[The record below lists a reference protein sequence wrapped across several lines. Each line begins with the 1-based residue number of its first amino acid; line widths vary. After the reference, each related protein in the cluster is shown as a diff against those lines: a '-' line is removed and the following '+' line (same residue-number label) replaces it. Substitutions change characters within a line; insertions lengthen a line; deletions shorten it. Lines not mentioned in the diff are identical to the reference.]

1 MRTIKSNKGF
11 SLVELLA
18 VIVIIGILAMVSVP
32 AVNSIIFNSRAD
44 TYANSAE
51 SFIES
56 ARRFVADGTFKVK
69 QYDTTYYIDAN
80 NLVDD
85 ELGSSPFA
93 PWNQAYVAVTRDPD
107 NTYRFYWVS
116 SDKSGWRIDLTEE
129 GKISKGSVYQG
140 DTEINYR
147 EPIGSRDKIIVYNK
161 DGERVEEMPFY
172 EMTIEE
178 ARECYSFKELSS
190 TEIMLTYYNK
200 DCGLDVVIPG
210 KVGGKKV
217 TSINSYTFNNM
228 GITSV
233 FIPDSVKTIGSRAF
247 AYNNLTS
254 VRIPKSVTQISEE
267 AFLKNKINYLV
278 IPEGIKTLGARSFK
292 HNELTQAVI
301 PNSVTSIGTC
311 AYCNNPIPNPSFLYY
326 KNSSGVYD
334 YSRIRG
340 YMGDLTEFPDKVF
353 RIPETMV
360 DEEGNTI
367 PLKRIES
374 SSFSSMSLTEWE
386 VVIPDTVTYIG
397 SSAFNACGI
406 GKINI
411 PSNAVTIGGSA
422 FYNNRIR
429 ELHIPNTVTSIGEL
443 AFNTNY
449 VSDLEQ
455 AWIYKRTSSGIDY
468 STIIG
473 YAGLNR
479 NNVVIPAEKNGVA
492 LKTIAPSALRYLSL
506 KGTINIPNT
515 VTSIGQLAFALNNL
529 SDVNNGPGDD
539 EYAPFVYYR
548 NSDGTFDKT
557 NILTYAG
564 YNTAHVEVPSHVKTL
579 SNYSFYYSYIKS
591 VTLPEGLERIGDYSF
606 YICKLNG
613 TVVIP
618 STVTYIGTYAFEKRK
633 SWDNFNAGLVKIVN
647 KTGRSFNWKSITNG
661 PSDATFVTGTVE
673 NWYGDIEVVAE

>member
-1 MRTIKSNKGF
+1 MRRNIKNNKGF

-44 TYANSAE
+44 TYANTAE

-161 DGERVEEMPFY
+161 DGQRVEEMPFY

-217 TSINSYTFNNM
+217 TSINSYTFNSM

-247 AYNNLTS
+247 AYNNLKS
-254 VRIPKSVTQISEE
+254 VRIPKSVTQISDE
-267 AFLKNKINYLV
+267 AFLSNKINYLV
-278 IPEGIKTLGARSFK
+278 IDEGITSLGARSFR
-292 HNELTQAVI
+292 HNQLTQMVI
-301 PNSVTSIGTC
+301 PNSVTTIGSC
-311 AYCNNPIPNPSFLYY
+311 AYCDNPIPNASFLYV
-326 KNSSGVYD
+326 KRADGTYD

-340 YMGDLTEFPDKVF
+340 YMGDLSEFPDKVF
-353 RIPETMV
+353 RIPATML
-360 DEEGNTI
+360 DEDENTI
-367 PLKRIES
+367 PLKIIES
-374 SSFSSMSLTEWE
+374 SAFSRISLQGWE
-386 VVIPDTVTYIG
+386 VVIPDTVTKINSSAFWDSGIVKINIPDGVTTIG
-397 SSAFNACGI
+397 SSAF
-406 GKINI
+406 
-411 PSNAVTIGGSA
+411 
-422 FYNNRIR
+422 YNNKITSFV
-429 ELHIPNTVTSIGEL
+429 IPDSVTSIGEL
-443 AFNTNY
+443 AFNTNS
-449 VSDLEQ
+449 VTNLDE

-468 STIIG
+468 STIVG
-473 YAGLNR
+473 YAGANR
-479 NNVVIPAEKNGVA
+479 NNVVIPAEKNGVPLTEIAAGA
-492 LKTIAPSALRYLSL
+492 LKYLSL
-506 KGTINIPNT
+506 RGSLKIPST
-515 VTSIGQLAFALNNL
+515 VKKIGSQAFCLNYVSSVDNGDGVSSPGIVYARKADGSI
-529 SDVNNGPGDD
+529 D
-539 EYAPFVYYR
+539 Y
-548 NSDGTFDKT
+548 T
-557 NILTYAG
+557 NILTYANSG
-564 YNTAHVEVPSHVKTL
+564 TDVVIPAGVKTI
-579 SNYSFYYSYIKS
+579 SPSAFFYTNIKS
-591 VTLPEGLERIGDYSF
+591 VVLPEGLETIGSAAF
-606 YICKLNG
+606 QNCKLKDK
-613 TVVIP
+613 VLIP
-618 STVTYIGTYAFEKRK
+618 SSVTSIGSNAFRK
-633 SWDNFNAGLVKIVN
+633 EIVYTNYNSELTKIVN
-647 KTGRSFNWKSITNG
+647 KTGRSFDWKSITGG
-661 PSDATFVTGTVE
+661 PTNATFVTGTVE
-673 NWYGDIEVVAE
+673 NWFGNIEVVSE